1 MWAIFHRRKASGTF
15 SMCNLLQC
23 RGLAQNLHIMSAL
36 LKGHLFWKWLLCW
49 YSEQGWILVWVQTI
63 ACRTPSLEKLDI
75 VFLWASSVQFFSL
88 PHKNYLCSLIFK
100 WEKFHFPHLR
110 LPPSSISF
118 LHFADILKGKKPLKS
133 SQDSL
138 LWLQSLSC
146 CRAQDME
153 DLARMPSWFLVQ
165 L

>member
-1 MWAIFHRRKASGTF
+1 
-15 SMCNLLQC
+15 MCNLLQC

-100 WEKFHFPHLR
+100 WEKFHFPHLC
-110 LPPSSISF
+110 LPSSSISF

-153 DLARMPSWFLVQ
+153 DLAWMPSWFLVQ